1 MGKISEELYT
11 AGKVAKLYG
20 IAISDVKKAIK
31 DGKIKADAV
40 KGGCSYYSK
49 STAEKIKKMTSEDQ

>member
-1 MGKISEELYT
+1 MAKIFEELYT

-20 IAISDVKKAIK
+20 IAISDVKKIIK
-31 DGKIKADAV
+31 ENKIKADAV

-49 STAEKIKKMTSEDQ
+49 TTSEKIKKIANE

>member
-1 MGKISEELYT
+1 MAKISEELYT

-20 IAISDVKKAIK
+20 IAISDVKKVIK
-31 DGKIKADAV
+31 ESRIKADAV

-49 STAEKIKKMTSEDQ
+49 TTAEKIRRVASKQ